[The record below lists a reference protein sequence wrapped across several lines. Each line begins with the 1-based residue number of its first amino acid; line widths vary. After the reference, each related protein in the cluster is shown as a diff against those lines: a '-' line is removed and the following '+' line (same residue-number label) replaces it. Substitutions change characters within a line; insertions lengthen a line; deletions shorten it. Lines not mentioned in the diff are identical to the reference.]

1 MFEVSVKSSF
11 SAAHSLQEIGGKCEN
26 LHGHNFVVE
35 VIITSERLNDQ
46 GVVIDFR
53 ALKSYLGE
61 TLELLDHTFLNEIVP
76 FTDHNPSSEHIA
88 RFIHAEIRKRIE
100 HEEIDARVRINVWE
114 SDTSRASYWE
124 DKNDG

>member
-11 SAAHSLQEIGGKCEN
+11 SAAHSLLEIGGKCEN
-26 LHGHNFVVE
+26 LHGHNFAVE

-61 TLELLDHTFLNEIVP
+61 TLKALDHTYLNEIAP
-76 FTDHNPSSEHIA
+76 FANDNPSSEHIA

-100 HEEIDARVRINVWE
+100 REGLNARVRINVWE

-124 DKNDG
+124 DEK